1 MVEQIPFIVLCVLTL
16 SLAFLLT
23 KFLSKSQPKNVPK
36 GSLGYPIIGETL
48 SFLKAQRKDKGS
60 DWIEERV
67 SKYGSVFKTSL
78 MGSPTVFIIGQQ
90 GNKFVLSTSD
100 DIISAK
106 KPPTLQKILGKQS
119 LIELTGLRHKLI
131 KGEMMK
137 FLKPECL
144 QNYVKKMDELV
155 STVLLKEL
163 KENKTIEVVSLMKKL
178 SYDMACNVL
187 FDIDEQTREILFED
201 FITAFK
207 AIHSLPINFPGTSFW
222 KGQKARARIVEKILP
237 IMNKRREELSK
248 GILSSTND
256 MLSCLLAIRDENDDP
271 LDDDII
277 TDNFIFLFVASHDTS
292 ATLMSLM
299 IWKLSRDHDVYH
311 KVLEEHME
319 IIKQKEGNEERLTW
333 GDIQKMKYTWRV
345 AQELMRTVPPLFGG
359 FRKALKDTSYEGYNI
374 PKGWQVY
381 WASCGTHMD
390 KDIFENPQEFDPS
403 RFENQTKPIPPFSY
417 LPFGA
422 GVHNCIGNEF
432 ARFETLTTIHNFVKL
447 YEWSQLNPEETITR
461 QPMPYPSLGL
471 PIKIKPRC
479 NNMSS

>member
-1 MVEQIPFIVLCVLTL
+1 MVEEIPFIVLFVLTL
-16 SLAFLLT
+16 SLAFLL
-23 KFLSKSQPKNVPK
+23 KNFLSKSQPKNVPK

-48 SFLKAQRKDKGS
+48 SFLKAQKKDKGS
-60 DWIEERV
+60 NWIEERV

-90 GNKFVLSTSD
+90 GNKFVLGTSD

-119 LIELTGLRHKLI
+119 LIELTGSRHKLI
-131 KGEMMK
+131 KGGMMK

-155 STVLLKEL
+155 RTVLRREL
-163 KENKTIEVVSLMKKL
+163 KENETIEVVSLMKKL

-187 FDIDEQTREILFED
+187 FDIDEQTREIMFED

-222 KGQKARARIVEKILP
+222 RGQKARARIVKKIVP

-248 GILSSTND
+248 GAINSTND
-256 MLSCLLAIRDENDDP
+256 MLSCLLAIRDENGEP

-299 IWKLSRDHDVYH
+299 IWKLSRDPEVYH

-319 IIKQKEGNEERLTW
+319 IIKQKDGNEERLTW
-333 GDIQKMKYTWRV
+333 GEIQKMKYTWRV
-345 AQELMRTVPPLFGG
+345 AQELMRMVPPLFGG
-359 FRKALKDTSYEGYNI
+359 FRKALKDTSYQGYNI

-390 KDIFENPQEFDPS
+390 KNIFENPQEFDPS
-403 RFENQTKPIPPFSY
+403 RFENQAKPIPPFSY

-432 ARFETLTTIHNFVKL
+432 ARVETLTTIHNFVKM

-479 NNMSS
+479 NMSS